1 MENAMKMKDGDG
13 KAPGAAVT
21 VDRRCFLRAS
31 VLAGGALAARSLSS
45 RAPRAPFVAAESN
58 SLLATT
64 KAGMVRGAVEDGIIV
79 FKGVPYGAPPTGAL
93 RFMPPVPPA
102 PWAGVRDALQF
113 GDRCP
118 QVSAPSSPAWRS
130 WDRQTGE
137 SEDCLVL
144 NVWTPALRDGRRR
157 PVMVWFHGGGFTSG
171 SGSDTVYDGARLCQ
185 RGDVVLVTLNHRL
198 NAFGYLYLA
207 ELGGEK
213 FADSGNVGQ
222 LDLVLALKW
231 VHDNITEFGG
241 DPNNVMIFGESGGG
255 GKVSVTLAMP
265 AAKGLFHRA
274 AIQSCLGL
282 RGMTRETATKTA
294 KDFMAALQL
303 QPDQVEE
310 LQKLPVRKLLDAVQA
325 VTQGMPGGF
334 EPVVDGRVLP
344 RDSFTPDAPTVSA
357 NVPIIVGYT
366 KTEATIVLLSYD
378 RGQSTALLPAPNA
391 FSLDWTTLP
400 QALTPILGGYTEKV
414 LALCRREYPQASA
427 SDLYFRIATERSIGL
442 ASMALAERKSEQG
455 RAPAFLYRLEW
466 ETPIEG
472 GRLRSPHSLD
482 LPMVFDNVAKS
493 DSLIG
498 AGAMEAQK
506 VADAMSSAWIAFAQS
521 GRPDAK
527 GLPHWPPYDTKTRST
542 MIFNVTSK
550 VVNDPDSELH
560 TVLKSTC
567 GRGAQPIFT
576 CDDLK

>member
-1 MENAMKMKDGDG
+1 MENAMKMKDSDR
-13 KAPGAAVT
+13 KKTDAVLT
-21 VDRRCFLRAS
+21 GDRRSFLRAS
-31 VLAGGALAARSLSS
+31 LLAGGALAARSLSRRTS
-45 RAPRAPFVAAESN
+45 FVAAESN

-102 PWAGVRDALQF
+102 PWTGVRDALQF

-207 ELGGEK
+207 EFGGEK
-213 FADSGNVGQ
+213 FSDSGNVGQ

-231 VHDNITEFGG
+231 VRDNITEFGG

-366 KTEATIVLLSYD
+366 KTEATIVILSYD

-391 FSLDWTTLP
+391 FSLNWTTLP

-455 RAPAFLYRLEW
+455 RAPVFLYRLEW
-466 ETPIEG
+466 ETPIDG

-506 VADAMSSAWIAFAQS
+506 VADAMSSVWIAFAQT

-560 TVLKSTC
+560 TLLKSTC

>member
-1 MENAMKMKDGDG
+1 MKMSDSDRKGPDALLTG
-13 KAPGAAVT
+13 
-21 VDRRCFLRAS
+21 DRRSFLRAS
-31 VLAGGALAARSLSS
+31 LLAGGALAAHSLSRRTS
-45 RAPRAPFVAAESN
+45 FVAAESK

-102 PWAGVRDALQF
+102 PWTGVRDALQF

-144 NVWTPALRDGRRR
+144 NVWTPALRDGRQR
-157 PVMVWFHGGGFTSG
+157 PVMVWFHGGAFTSG

-222 LDLVLALKW
+222 LDLVLALAW
-231 VHDNITEFGG
+231 VRDNITEFGG

-265 AAKGLFHRA
+265 AAKGYFHRA

-325 VTQGMPGGF
+325 VTKGMPGGF

-366 KTEATIVLLSYD
+366 KTEATIVLLSYA
-378 RGQSTALLPAPNA
+378 RGQSTAMLPAPNA

-400 QALTPILGGYTEKV
+400 QELTPILGGYTEKV

-427 SDLYFRIATERSIGL
+427 SDLYFRIGTERSIGL

-466 ETPIEG
+466 ETPIDG

-498 AGAMEAQK
+498 DGAMEAQK
-506 VADAMSSAWIAFAQS
+506 VADAMSSAWIAFAQT

-550 VVNDPDSELH
+550 VVSDPDSELH
-560 TVLKSTC
+560 TLLKSTC

>member
-1 MENAMKMKDGDG
+1 MENAMKMNDSHRKGPD
-13 KAPGAAVT
+13 AVLT
-21 VDRRCFLRAS
+21 GDRRSFLRAS
-31 VLAGGALAARSLSS
+31 LLAGGALAARSLSRRTS
-45 RAPRAPFVAAESN
+45 FVAAESN

-93 RFMPPVPPA
+93 RFMAPVPPA
-102 PWAGVRDALQF
+102 PWTGVRDALQF

-157 PVMVWFHGGGFTSG
+157 PVMVWFHGGAFTSG

-207 ELGGEK
+207 ELGGET

-231 VHDNITEFGG
+231 VRDNITEFGG

-255 GKVSVTLAMP
+255 GKVAVTLAMP

-282 RGMTRETATKTA
+282 RGMTREAATKTA

-303 QPDQVEE
+303 HPDQVEE

-366 KTEATIVLLSYD
+366 KTEATIVLFSYD

-400 QALTPILGGYTEKV
+400 QALTPILGGYAEKV

-455 RAPAFLYRLEW
+455 RAPAFLYRLDW
-466 ETPIEG
+466 ETPIDG

-506 VADAMSSAWIAFAQS
+506 VADAMSSVWIAFART
-521 GRPDAK
+521 GGPDAE

-542 MIFNVTSK
+542 MIFNVASK
-550 VVNDPDSELH
+550 VVSDPDSELH

-567 GRGAQPIFT
+567 GRGALPIFT

>member
-1 MENAMKMKDGDG
+1 MENAMKMNDSDRKGPD
-13 KAPGAAVT
+13 AVLT
-21 VDRRCFLRAS
+21 GDRRSFLRAS
-31 VLAGGALAARSLSS
+31 LLAGGALAARSLSS
-45 RAPRAPFVAAESN
+45 RATFVAAESN
-58 SLLATT
+58 LLLATT

-79 FKGVPYGAPPTGAL
+79 FKGIPYGAPPTGAL

-102 PWAGVRDALQF
+102 PWTGVRDALQF

-207 ELGGEK
+207 ELGGET

-231 VHDNITEFGG
+231 VRDNITQFGG

-274 AIQSCLGL
+274 AMQSCLGL
-282 RGMTRETATKTA
+282 RGMTREAATKTA

-357 NVPIIVGYT
+357 NVPIIIGYT

-427 SDLYFRIATERSIGL
+427 DDLYFRIATERSIGL
-442 ASMALAERKSEQG
+442 ASMAMAERKSEQG

-466 ETPIEG
+466 ETPIDG

-506 VADAMSSAWIAFAQS
+506 VADAMSSVWIAFART

-542 MIFNVTSK
+542 MIFNVMSK
-550 VVNDPDSELH
+550 VVSDPDSELH
-560 TVLKSTC
+560 TLLKSTC

>member
-1 MENAMKMKDGDG
+1 MENAMKMKDSDR
-13 KAPGAAVT
+13 KKTDAVLT
-21 VDRRCFLRAS
+21 GDRRSFLRAS
-31 VLAGGALAARSLSS
+31 LLAGGALAARSLSRRTS
-45 RAPRAPFVAAESN
+45 FVAAESN

-102 PWAGVRDALQF
+102 PWTGVRDALQF

-213 FADSGNVGQ
+213 FSDSGNVGQ

-231 VHDNITEFGG
+231 VRDNITEFGG

-366 KTEATIVLLSYD
+366 KTEATIVILSYD

-391 FSLDWTTLP
+391 FSLNWTTLP

-455 RAPAFLYRLEW
+455 RAPVFLYRLEW
-466 ETPIEG
+466 ETPIDG

-506 VADAMSSAWIAFAQS
+506 VADAMSSVWIAFAQT

-560 TVLKSTC
+560 TLLKSTC

>member
-1 MENAMKMKDGDG
+1 
-13 KAPGAAVT
+13 
-21 VDRRCFLRAS
+21 
-31 VLAGGALAARSLSS
+31 
-45 RAPRAPFVAAESN
+45 
-58 SLLATT
+58 
-64 KAGMVRGAVEDGIIV
+64 
-79 FKGVPYGAPPTGAL
+79 
-93 RFMPPVPPA
+93 
-102 PWAGVRDALQF
+102 
-113 GDRCP
+113 
-118 QVSAPSSPAWRS
+118 
-130 WDRQTGE
+130 
-137 SEDCLVL
+137 
-144 NVWTPALRDGRRR
+144 
-157 PVMVWFHGGGFTSG
+157 MVWFHGGGFTSG

-207 ELGGEK
+207 ELGGET

-231 VHDNITEFGG
+231 VRDNITQFGG

-274 AIQSCLGL
+274 AMQSCLGL
-282 RGMTRETATKTA
+282 RGMTREAATKTA

-357 NVPIIVGYT
+357 NVPIIIGYT

-427 SDLYFRIATERSIGL
+427 DDLYFRIATERSIGL
-442 ASMALAERKSEQG
+442 ASMAMAERKSEQG

-466 ETPIEG
+466 ETPIDG

-506 VADAMSSAWIAFAQS
+506 VADAMSSVWIAFART

-542 MIFNVTSK
+542 MIFNVMSK
-550 VVNDPDSELH
+550 VVSDPDSELH
-560 TVLKSTC
+560 TLLKSTC

>member
-1 MENAMKMKDGDG
+1 MENAMKMNDSDRKGPD
-13 KAPGAAVT
+13 AVLT
-21 VDRRCFLRAS
+21 GDRRSFLRAS
-31 VLAGGALAARSLSS
+31 LLAGGALAARSLSS
-45 RAPRAPFVAAESN
+45 RATFVAAESN
-58 SLLATT
+58 LLLATT

-79 FKGVPYGAPPTGAL
+79 FKGIPYGAPPTGAL

-102 PWAGVRDALQF
+102 PWTGVRDALQF

-207 ELGGEK
+207 ELGGET

-231 VHDNITEFGG
+231 VRDNITQFGG

-274 AIQSCLGL
+274 AMQSCLGL
-282 RGMTRETATKTA
+282 RGMTREAATKTA

-442 ASMALAERKSEQG
+442 ASMAMAERKSEQG

-466 ETPIEG
+466 ETPIDG

-506 VADAMSSAWIAFAQS
+506 VADAMSSVWIAFART

-542 MIFNVTSK
+542 MIFNVMSK
-550 VVNDPDSELH
+550 VVSDPDSELH
-560 TVLKSTC
+560 TLLKSTC

>member
-1 MENAMKMKDGDG
+1 MENAMKMKDSDG
-13 KAPGAAVT
+13 KGPDAALAI
-21 VDRRCFLRAS
+21 DRRSFLRAS
-31 VLAGGALAARSLSS
+31 LLAGGALAARSLSN
-45 RAPRAPFVAAESN
+45 RATSVAAESN

-64 KAGMVRGAVEDGIIV
+64 KAGMVRGTVEDGIIV

-102 PWAGVRDALQF
+102 PWTGVRDALQF
-113 GDRCP
+113 GDQCP
-118 QVSAPSSPAWRS
+118 QVSLPPTPEWRS

-171 SGSDTVYDGARLCQ
+171 SGSATVYDGARLCQ
-185 RGDVVLVTLNHRL
+185 KGDVVLVTLNHRL

-207 ELGGEK
+207 ELGGGK

-222 LDLVLALKW
+222 LDLVLALEW
-231 VHDNITEFGG
+231 VRDNIREFGG

-282 RGMTRETATKTA
+282 RGMTREAATKTA

-303 QPDQVEE
+303 QPGQVEE
-310 LQKLPVRKLLDAVQA
+310 LQKLPVPKLLDAVQA

-334 EPVVDGRVLP
+334 EPVVDGRALP
-344 RDSFTPDAPTVSA
+344 RNPFTPDAPTVSA

-366 KTEATIVLLSYD
+366 KDEATVALLSYD
-378 RGQSTALLPAPNA
+378 RGQITALPPPPGA
-391 FSLDWTTLP
+391 FSLDWTTLS

-414 LALCRREYPQASA
+414 LALCRRKYPQESA

-442 ASMALAERKSEQG
+442 NMIALAERKSEQG
-455 RAPAFLYRLEW
+455 KAPAFLYRLEW
-466 ETPIEG
+466 ETPVEG
-472 GRLRSPHSLD
+472 GRLRSPHTLD

-506 VADAMSSAWIAFAQS
+506 VTDAMSSAWIAFAHT

-527 GLPHWPPYDTKTRST
+527 RLPHWPPYEAKTRAT

-560 TVLKSTC
+560 TLLKGTC

>member
-1 MENAMKMKDGDG
+1 MENAMKMNDSHRKGPD
-13 KAPGAAVT
+13 AVLT
-21 VDRRCFLRAS
+21 GDRRSFLRAS
-31 VLAGGALAARSLSS
+31 LLAGGALAARSLSRRTS
-45 RAPRAPFVAAESN
+45 FVAAESN

-102 PWAGVRDALQF
+102 PWTGVRDALQF

-207 ELGGEK
+207 ELGGGK

-222 LDLVLALKW
+222 LDLVLALEW
-231 VHDNITEFGG
+231 VRDNIKEFGG

-255 GKVSVTLAMP
+255 GKVSVILAMP
-265 AAKGLFHRA
+265 AANGLVHRA

-282 RGMTRETATKTA
+282 RGMTREAATKMA

-303 QPDQVEE
+303 QPGQVEE

-414 LALCRREYPQASA
+414 LVLCRREYPQASA

-455 RAPAFLYRLEW
+455 RAPAFLYRLDW
-466 ETPIEG
+466 ETPIDG
-472 GRLRSPHSLD
+472 GQLRSPHSLD

-506 VADAMSSAWIAFAQS
+506 VADAMSSVWIAFART

-527 GLPHWPPYDTKTRST
+527 GLLHWPPYDTKTRST

-560 TVLKSTC
+560 TLLKSTC